1 MFTVFDESEI
11 DRLAE
16 NLEYK
21 KIRVSLREV
30 GKLCS
35 YVKVFEIIFLI
46 AIIKYFSQ
54 LTNPINWS
62 PITSSHIA
70 LLLWSFQDGYRL
82 DVFLTTGTVATCLDK
97 SKSQDPTLIFRR
109 NMNKDDI
116 KKILEDPYP
125 PLRMCFNRI
134 SNGEKDERLYD
145 VSTCKFRSGT
155 HIEYYWF

>member
-35 YVKVFEIIFLI
+35 YVKVLEIIFLI
-46 AIIKYFSQ
+46 AIIKYLSQ
-54 LTNPINWS
+54 LTNPINRS

-70 LLLWSFQDGYRL
+70 LLL
-82 DVFLTTGTVATCLDK
+82 
-97 SKSQDPTLIFRR
+97 
-109 NMNKDDI
+109 
-116 KKILEDPYP
+116 
-125 PLRMCFNRI
+125 
-134 SNGEKDERLYD
+134 
-145 VSTCKFRSGT
+145 
-155 HIEYYWF
+155 